1 MVSSDFPNSI
11 AWLLPIPQCTL
22 DTALRS
28 NLASVRLRVAL
39 SAEKFIAQ
47 GCRVDF
53 CDGNKNI
60 IPEILFIGKFNHSTD
75 EERFDRWI
83 SYINLCKAN
92 GTMIVVDY
100 TDNHAYSTT
109 VTGDFYTQAIA
120 LADKIICS
128 SKRLAQ
134 HIQTLGYDKSIIIE
148 DPVEYSLL
156 KPTNKQNT
164 IKRALWFGHAS
175 NLQYFLN
182 FLIEL
187 QNYPIPLEIVALTNA
202 YPLPEEIISKL
213 RKILPTNVNVNL
225 LEWSHQNM
233 IEAAKISDFC
243 IIPAGINDA
252 KKNGASSNRLLTAL
266 TLGLPVLAD
275 PLDSYLDFKNFFN
288 ELTLDNLTSL
298 VGTPMDENLQN
309 VMLAQSQ
316 IISKFTKDRISN
328 KWINLISTLNDKPI
342 RNNYTQEK
350 QMKDDAA
357 DLFECWENSP
367 YPSTKLNTYFSAY
380 AELFSEYRN
389 TNCVFIETGILGG
402 GSLFMWRKWLGPSA
416 RIIGVDLNPEANKWI
431 EHGFEIYIG
440 DQGDPEFWKK
450 TLDHIGE
457 FDVLLDDGGHQSFQQ
472 IVTASEAIRQAKK
485 KCIVAVEDT
494 QTSFM
499 SDFNAHGKNTF
510 LNYAKDST
518 DILTA
523 KGYGMYPTRMTA
535 PSNNEIIDLFKNV
548 HSIQFFNS
556 LVAFKIVPS
565 NTVPPSVIWNK
576 QDYVPTDFRYHGK
589 NDALTL
595 WPNPFETRLVAIIGG
610 ATIKSTS

>member
-1 MVSSDFPNSI
+1 MVFSDFPNSI
-11 AWLLPIPQCTL
+11 AWLLSIPQCTL

-28 NLASVRLRVAL
+28 NLASVRLRAAL

-53 CDGNKNI
+53 CDGNKNS

-92 GTMIVVDY
+92 GAMIVVDY
-100 TDNHAYSTT
+100 TDNHGYSTT
-109 VTGDFYTQAIA
+109 VTGDFYIQAIA

-148 DPVEYSLL
+148 DPVEYSFL
-156 KPTNKQNT
+156 KPTNKQNP
-164 IKRALWFGHAS
+164 IKRALWFGHVS

-187 QNYPIPLEIVALTNA
+187 QNYPIPLEIIALTNA
-202 YPLPEEIISKL
+202 YPLPDEIISKL

-298 VGTPMDENLQN
+298 VCTPLDENLQN
-309 VMLAQSQ
+309 VMLAQSL
-316 IISKFTKDRISN
+316 IISKFTKDKISN
-328 KWINLISTLNDKPI
+328 KWLNLISTLNDKPI
-342 RNNYTQEK
+342 RNNYTE
-350 QMKDDAA
+350 
-357 DLFECWENSP
+357 
-367 YPSTKLNTYFSAY
+367 
-380 AELFSEYRN
+380 
-389 TNCVFIETGILGG
+389 
-402 GSLFMWRKWLGPSA
+402 
-416 RIIGVDLNPEANKWI
+416 
-431 EHGFEIYIG
+431 
-440 DQGDPEFWKK
+440 
-450 TLDHIGE
+450 
-457 FDVLLDDGGHQSFQQ
+457 
-472 IVTASEAIRQAKK
+472 
-485 KCIVAVEDT
+485 
-494 QTSFM
+494 
-499 SDFNAHGKNTF
+499 
-510 LNYAKDST
+510 
-518 DILTA
+518 
-523 KGYGMYPTRMTA
+523 
-535 PSNNEIIDLFKNV
+535 
-548 HSIQFFNS
+548 
-556 LVAFKIVPS
+556 
-565 NTVPPSVIWNK
+565 
-576 QDYVPTDFRYHGK
+576 
-589 NDALTL
+589 
-595 WPNPFETRLVAIIGG
+595 
-610 ATIKSTS
+610 